1 MNKVNLST
9 MKEKNRKIVLSTIYD
24 KQCSR
29 VEVSRL
35 TGLTKAAVSFIVED
49 LINEGMVYESESDYV
64 GVGRKPITL
73 KVFGGKFYSCGINIT
88 RKICEVGF
96 IDLFGNKV
104 CGEVFP
110 CEGGEP
116 NEVVQQIIDII
127 NRQIDDNQIKI
138 ENIIGIGIAVPGP
151 VDYINKKILNPP
163 NFEKWHNFELGI
175 FEKKFNKP
183 VFVENIA
190 NAYSIYEKC
199 FGDCTEVDNFIT
211 ILVNEGI
218 GSGILLNGRIHRGC
232 HGLGNE
238 IGHITIDFNGKKCSC
253 GNIGCLEKY
262 ASIPEILLNTRYS
275 SWKEVVDAGDDEIL
289 EKEAM
294 YLSSA
299 IASVINLFDLRVLV
313 FAGDIAY
320 CSDKVFSKIL
330 KHLENKVVT
339 NSKIEIK
346 ASKINNGII
355 MAGAMVV
362 YDFFHNDN

>member
-1 MNKVNLST
+1 VDKVNLST
-9 MKEKNRKIVLSTIYD
+9 MKEKNRKIVLSTIYG

-29 VEVSRL
+29 VEISRK

-49 LINEGMVYESESDYV
+49 LINEGMICESESDYV

-73 KVFGGKFYSCGINIT
+73 KVLGDKFYSCGINIT

-96 IDLFGNKV
+96 IDLFGNKL
-104 CGEVFP
+104 CGDVFS
-110 CEGGEP
+110 CEGREP

-127 NRQIDDNQIKI
+127 NRQIEDNQIKM

-163 NFEKWHNFELGI
+163 NFKKWHNFEFNI
-175 FEKKFNKP
+175 FEKQFNKP

-190 NAYSIYEKC
+190 NAYAIYEKC
-199 FGDCTEVDNFIT
+199 LGDCKGVDNFIT

-218 GSGILLNGRIHRGC
+218 GSGILLNGKIHRGC

-253 GNIGCLEKY
+253 GNVGCLEKY
-262 ASIPEILLNTRYS
+262 ASIPEILSNTKYS
-275 SWKEVVDAGDDEIL
+275 SWKEVVDVDDEEIL
-289 EKEAM
+289 EKEAK

-299 IASVINLFDLRVLV
+299 IVSVINLFDLSVLV
-313 FAGDIAY
+313 FGGDITY
-320 CSDKVFSKIL
+320 CADKVLSKIL

-355 MAGAMVV
+355 LAGAMVV
-362 YDFFHNDN
+362 YNFFYNYD